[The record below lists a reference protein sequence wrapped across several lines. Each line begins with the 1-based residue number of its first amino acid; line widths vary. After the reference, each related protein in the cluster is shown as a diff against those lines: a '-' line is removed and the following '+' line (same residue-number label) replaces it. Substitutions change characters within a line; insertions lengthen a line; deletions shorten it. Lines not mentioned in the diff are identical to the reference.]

1 MSQKKRKRERERIPA
16 LSGSIETPP
25 TTSFQLELKLQHY
38 IIPKTSF
45 WPIIPWEPGT
55 DAAHRVTDVAAG
67 CKFTLLGSLGQGQT
81 EGHPRTPFKTPSL
94 FGGWGPRGP
103 PAFGAMSP
111 PSRPRTPRGHH
122 SGGFSLRPEGLG
134 LAGAGGAAG
143 RRCYLYFRTDPR
155 TRQTLKS

>member
-25 TTSFQLELKLQHY
+25 TMSFQLELKLQHY

-55 DAAHRVTDVAAG
+55 DAAHRVTDAAAG
-67 CKFTLLGSLGQGQT
+67 CKFTLLGSLGQGQA

-94 FGGWGPRGP
+94 FGGWGPLGP

-111 PSRPRTPRGHH
+111 PSRPRAPRGHH
-122 SGGFSLRPEGLG
+122 SGGFPLRPEGLG